1 MKTETRSKILGL
13 LLFVILTGWILYLSF
28 AVQRPE
34 IDEEIKSITI
44 TGNNLLNENDYL
56 AYAKLNGNSLSEDI
70 TLPVIKARLEK
81 HPYIKRADVEFSG
94 NNEVH
99 INLNEKRIKAVLV
112 SENKL
117 FLATNN
123 FEILPFIQNTKIL
136 NMPVVT
142 NLSNDILLKAN
153 EILKTPGLV
162 EAFKIMDAADLTG
175 GELSKTLSEIN
186 LRNGGDIILLF
197 SGIKP
202 PVILGKG
209 NTAEKI
215 YSFNQLLNTDVTD
228 KAMVMNS
235 SYVDLRFNNEIFLG
249 NYDKTD
255 LTE

>member
-1 MKTETRSKILGL
+1 MSSETRNKILGL
-13 LLFVILTGWILYLSF
+13 LLFVILTAWILYLSF
-28 AVQRPE
+28 SVQRPE
-34 IDEEIKSITI
+34 LEEQIRSITM

-56 AYAKLNGNSLSEDI
+56 AYAKLNGNEISKDV
-70 TLPVIKARLEK
+70 TLPIIKSRLEK

-94 NNEVH
+94 DNEVH
-99 INLNEKRIKAVLV
+99 INLTEKKIKAVLV
-112 SENKL
+112 SDNEL
-117 FLATNN
+117 FLATSN
-123 FEILPFIQNTKIL
+123 FEILPFLLNTKIS

-142 NLSNDILLKAN
+142 NLNSDIMLKKN
-153 EILKTPGLV
+153 EVLKTPGLV

-202 PVILGKG
+202 PVIFGKG
-209 NTAEKI
+209 NTAEKL
-215 YSFNQLLNTDVTD
+215 YTFDQLVNKDNAD
-228 KAMVMNS
+228 KAMVLNS
-235 SYVDLRFNNEIFLG
+235 SYVDLRFSNEIFLG

>member
-1 MKTETRSKILGL
+1 MKKETRSKILGL
-13 LLFVILTGWILYLSF
+13 LLFVILTVWILYLSL

-34 IDEEIKSITI
+34 LDEQIRSITI

-56 AYAKLNGNSLSEDI
+56 AYAKLTGNDLSGNV
-70 TLPVIKARLEK
+70 TLPVIKSRLEK

-99 INLNEKRIKAVLV
+99 INLNEKKIKAVLV
-112 SENKL
+112 SDNKL
-117 FLATNN
+117 FLATGN
-123 FEILPFIQNTKIL
+123 FEILPLIQNTKVS

-142 NLSNDILLKAN
+142 NLSSDILLKKN

-162 EAFKIMDAADLTG
+162 EAFKILDAADMTG
-175 GELSKTLSEIN
+175 GGLAKTLSEIN

-215 YSFNQLLNTDVTD
+215 YAFNQLVNVDNAD

-235 SYVDLRFNNEIFLG
+235 SYVDLRFKNEIFLG